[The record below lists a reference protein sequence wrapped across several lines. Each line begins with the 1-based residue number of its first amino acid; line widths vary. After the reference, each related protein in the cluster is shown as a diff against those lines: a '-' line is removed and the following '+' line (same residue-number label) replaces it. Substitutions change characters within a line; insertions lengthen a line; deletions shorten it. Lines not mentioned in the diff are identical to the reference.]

1 MVEWV
6 AIGVSGVALV
16 VSLASALYSRREA
29 LAAEDSNWLAHP
41 LDFGVSVAKAHTGAA
56 RLIVTYAA
64 GLPLDDVRFEVP
76 EDEDGP
82 FVGFGVGKAESR
94 SWTVG
99 PIRVSDSV
107 ERGVVQALSHSGGGP
122 PYISGP
128 FRFRAVCR
136 KGSRH
141 REVSLT
147 GEFSR
152 QPWVY

>member
-16 VSLASALYSRREA
+16 ISLASAWYSRREA

-41 LDFGVSVAKAHTGAA
+41 LDFGVSVAKAHSGAA
-56 RLIVTYAA
+56 RLVVTYAA
-64 GLPLDDVRFEVP
+64 GLPLDDVCFEVP
-76 EDEDGP
+76 EDDEAP
-82 FVGFGVGKAESR
+82 FLGFGVGKAESR

-99 PIRVSDSV
+99 PMRVSDSV
-107 ERGVVQALSHSGGGP
+107 ERGIVQALSKSGDGP

-136 KGSRH
+136 KGSRF

-147 GEFSR
+147 GEFSP
-152 QPWVY
+152 QAWAY